1 MFGFVLLIF
10 IILLFILFAFS
21 NFLKS
26 QKHHCNVLTK
36 KELRQTIET
45 LHAEKSQLSKS
56 LK

>member
-10 IILLFILFAFS
+10 IILLIILFAFS

-26 QKHHCNVLTK
+26 QKPHNNALTK
-36 KELRQTIET
+36 KELRQTIDII
-45 LHAEKSQLSKS
+45 HAEKTQVSKP